1 MNSNWFK
8 GNLRFGQLFGIPF
21 FVNPS
26 WFVVLALGTFAFAQD
41 YGRLPSV
48 LALGGLAGGGAIVLG
63 LLTTLLLF
71 ASVLAHELGHSAAAI
86 AQGIQVKSITLFI
99 FGGLALLEKDAQ
111 TPIKSL
117 AIALAGPLVSF
128 GLFFVL
134 TFVQLTSSSLP
145 PPLVMML
152 TSLATLNL
160 ILGLFNLIPGMPLD
174 GGNVLR
180 AIVWQFTGNAS
191 TGLLWAS
198 RMGQGFGIFALVLGA
213 LGFLGISPYGSLW
226 TAFMGLFLLQNAG
239 LSAQSAQVQSTLE
252 AQTVQGAM
260 VSGAVVPGD
269 RTLRSFVNDYII
281 GKTPLPLYL
290 ITDADG
296 QLQGILQADDLKK
309 IPTSSWIEM
318 TLFDLLNERD
328 AAAPVPG
335 LGSDLATVYSYQSLL
350 EIVPLIEQNPEQPLL
365 VRNDTEQIVGLL
377 TKASIRA
384 HLATLADSRRTPS
397 AAEAAQP
404 LDAKTAD
411 ANAGESNSAD
421 PKTVEPPSE

>member
-26 WFVVLALGTFAFAQD
+26 WFVVLALGTLAFAQD
-41 YGRLPSV
+41 FGRLPGIQ
-48 LALGGLAGGGAIVLG
+48 ALGGLAGGGAIALG

-86 AQGIQVKSITLFI
+86 AQGIEVKSITLFI

-111 TPIKSL
+111 TPLKSL

-134 TFVQLTSSSLP
+134 TLAKLDSGNLP
-145 PPLVMML
+145 MPLFLML
-152 TSLATLNL
+152 TSLANLNL

-198 RMGQGFGIFALVLGA
+198 RMGQGFGLFGIVLGG
-213 LGFLGISPYGSLW
+213 LGVLGISPYGSLW

-239 LSAQSAQVQSTLE
+239 LSAQSAQVQSTLGQ
-252 AQTVQGAM
+252 QTVAAAM
-260 VSGAVVPGD
+260 VPGAVVPGELSI
-269 RTLRSFVNDYII
+269 RRFVNDHII
-281 GKTPLPLYL
+281 GKTTFPLYVL
-290 ITDADG
+290 ADMAG
-296 QLQGILQADDLKK
+296 QFQGFIQPEDLKT
-309 IPTSSWIEM
+309 IPTSRWTEM
-318 TLFDLLNERD
+318 TLFELQGERD
-328 AAAPVPG
+328 AAAIAPELV
-335 LGSDLATVYSYQSLL
+335 TVYSHQSLL
-350 EIVPLIEQNPEQPLL
+350 DIVPLIEQNPDHPLL
-365 VRNDTEQIVGLL
+365 VRNENQQVLGLL
-377 TKASIRA
+377 TKTSIRA
-384 HLATLADSRRTPS
+384 HLATLTDLQRATPTGPPPRTV
-397 AAEAAQP
+397 QP
-404 LDAKTAD
+404 LS
-411 ANAGESNSAD
+411 ESGD
-421 PKTVEPPSE
+421 